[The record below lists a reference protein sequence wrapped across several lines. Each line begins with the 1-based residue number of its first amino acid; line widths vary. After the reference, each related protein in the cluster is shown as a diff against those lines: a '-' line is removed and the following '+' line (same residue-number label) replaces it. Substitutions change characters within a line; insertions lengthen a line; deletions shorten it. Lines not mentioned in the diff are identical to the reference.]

1 MTRPILLS
9 RRLIVLLAA
18 GLLGLTATEMGAA
31 ESSSAPEPRQ
41 GKFVWPDLVT
51 TNPEVAVGFY
61 TKLFGW
67 TSEKVSRGQESYII
81 LSHAGQ
87 PVAGVA
93 HRPAGPDSK
102 AAKGARWVGS
112 IAVTDINQA
121 VKAVTASGGRILFAP
136 KNLAGRGWQA
146 VVADP
151 EGSIFGLVAP
161 ASGREK
167 TPESRGAE
175 NRWAWVQLLSARP
188 AEALAFYK
196 AALGYEVAE
205 DTRTPRPDDYLLS
218 REGFVC
224 AGLTPLPEKAGGRPG
239 WLGYIRVADISATLA
254 AAEKLGGHILLPVQD
269 VPGALQVAII
279 TDPLGGAVGLVSRPV
294 RAAGEGAP

>member
-1 MTRPILLS
+1 MTLTFLLS
-9 RRLIVLLAA
+9 RRLIALLAA
-18 GLLGLTATEMGAA
+18 GLVGWTATEMGAA
-31 ESSSAPEPRQ
+31 EGAPAPSQ

-51 TNPEVAVGFY
+51 TDPDVAVGFY

-112 IAVTDINQA
+112 IAVTDINQ
-121 VKAVTASGGRILFAP
+121 VVSAVTASGGRLLFAP
-136 KNLAGRGWQA
+136 KDLAGRGWQA

-151 EGSIFGLVAP
+151 EGSIFGLVVPP
-161 ASGREK
+161 AGREK
-167 TPESRGAE
+167 PASRGQE
-175 NRWAWVQLLSARP
+175 NSWTWAQLLSAHP
-188 AEALAFYK
+188 AEAIAFYK
-196 AALGYEVAE
+196 AALGYEVTE
-205 DTRTPRPDDYLLS
+205 DTRTPRSDDYLLS

-239 WLGYIRVADISATLA
+239 WLGYIRVADIAATLA
-254 AAEKLGGHILLPVQD
+254 AAEKLGGHVLLPVQD
-269 VPGALQVAII
+269 VPGALRVAII
-279 TDPLGGAVGLVSRPV
+279 TDPLGGAVGLVSRPA
-294 RAAGEGAP
+294 RAAGEGTP

>member
-1 MTRPILLS
+1 MTRTFFLS
-9 RRLIVLLAA
+9 HRLIALLVA
-18 GLLGLTATEMGAA
+18 GLMGWTATKMGAA
-31 ESSSAPEPRQ
+31 EGSPAHEPSQ

-51 TNPEVAVGFY
+51 TSPAVAIDFY

-67 TSEKVSRGQESYII
+67 ASEKVSRGRESYII

-93 HRPAGPDSK
+93 YRPADPDSK

-112 IAVTDINQA
+112 IAVTDINQ
-121 VKAVTASGGRILFAP
+121 VVSAVTASGGRLLFAP
-136 KNLAGRGWQA
+136 KNLGDRGWQA

-151 EGSIFGLVAP
+151 EGSIFGLVVPP
-161 ASGREK
+161 AGREK
-167 TPESRGAE
+167 NPGSRGQE
-175 NRWAWVQLLSARP
+175 NNWAWVQLLSAHP
-188 AEALAFYK
+188 AEAISFYK

-205 DTRTPRPDDYLLS
+205 DMRTPRPDDYLLS
-218 REGFVC
+218 REGVVC

-239 WLGYIRVADISATLA
+239 WLGYIRVADIAATLA
-254 AAEKLGGHILLPVQD
+254 AAEKLGGHILLPKQD

-279 TDPLGGAVGLVSRPV
+279 TDPLGGAIGLVSSAA
-294 RAAGEGAP
+294 RAGGEGAK